1 VAPENSDMAERTEP
15 ATPKRKE
22 DARRKGQV
30 AQSRELGSVAILWTA
45 VLLAGSF
52 LGAALV
58 LHVARLAAGIW
69 SSAGRGLGGLR
80 DAHAALLQAALA
92 AGAGLLPML
101 VLLALAGGLAALAQT
116 GPMFSAEVLTPR
128 ASRLSPA
135 AGFKRL
141 FEPDRLFDLA
151 KAIFKLGVVGSITFV
166 VLAGSAEL
174 IPALLQVPIAE
185 SLGIGGTLA
194 RRVAVLTVAF
204 LTAMAALDVLY
215 VRWRHEKRLRMT
227 RKEVRDEVK
236 EREGSPHVRS
246 RVRQLQREV
255 SRSRMIQAASEASV
269 VVTNPTHYAVALQY
283 SRDLPAPRVLAMGRN
298 HVAQR
303 IREVAREHD
312 IPIVENPPL
321 ARLLFR
327 TAKVGQD
334 IPESLYQA
342 VAEVLAFVYRVDARR
357 AREWGAPA

>member
-1 VAPENSDMAERTEP
+1 LTWVKIGMSFRGPV
-15 ATPKRKE
+15 
-22 DARRKGQV
+22 RR
-30 AQSRELGSVAILWTA
+30 R
-45 VLLAGSF
+45 
-52 LGAALV
+52 
-58 LHVARLAAGIW
+58 RL
-69 SSAGRGLGGLR
+69 
-80 DAHAALLQAALA
+80 
-92 AGAGLLPML
+92 
-101 VLLALAGGLAALAQT
+101 
-116 GPMFSAEVLTPR
+116 
-128 ASRLSPA
+128 
-135 AGFKRL
+135 
-141 FEPDRLFDLA
+141 
-151 KAIFKLGVVGSITFV
+151 
-166 VLAGSAEL
+166 
-174 IPALLQVPIAE
+174 
-185 SLGIGGTLA
+185 LA